1 MAKIYAQQTVKLG
14 NYAVLTDATVF
25 ADELYPEV
33 GKVQHNGRESYV
45 RRQPDGTWTT
55 SGPARDLPND
65 IPPQRNDPV
74 APRRALTRGH
84 GYETEHEVMHA
95 ARGLLLDGW
104 AVRIVRTQ
112 GGTFTLEA
120 WEA

>member
-33 GKVQHNGRESYV
+33 GKVRHAGGESYV
-45 RRQPDGTWTT
+45 RRQPDGTWAT

-65 IPPQRNDPV
+65 LPGSE
-74 APRRALTRGH
+74 RRGLTRGH
-84 GYETEHEVMHA
+84 EYESEDEVMQA
-95 ARGLLLDGW
+95 ARGWLLGGW
-104 AVRIVRTQ
+104 AVRIVRAQ
-112 GGTFTLEA
+112 DGTFTLKA
-120 WEA
+120 WEV